1 MDIKN
6 EVYKLDEVTDLIT
19 NACAQLLESL
29 KKLQEVD
36 SDVVDYDHQEQRMK
50 KALWALLAVNSEIDN
65 ESSKLADKVEV
76 A

>member
-6 EVYKLDEVTDLIT
+6 EVQKLDEVTDLIT